1 MIENRLRLEREIF
14 KGRRAVRRLM
24 MSSNREPFTPADL
37 DAGHLPDL
45 SMGASLT
52 PDISGDGASWPMDTD
67 VDVPVRIAGRSGRLH
82 LPALGGRRLDRSEIR
97 TSGTATPVEL
107 QGSAD
112 PLRSVTRRKAWTS
125 KLLSTS
131 GETPAPVSEER
142 NGRPKED
149 YGLGTPDPVPQEEPG
164 VEATSSA
171 MSPSK
176 QRFMSFPH
184 LPTGMFRH
192 VKDGTLGRLAS
203 PFSLKSSNGKETPE
217 ATDMVDSNWSS
228 DSSELDEELDV
239 PEGDFRESP
248 FAGPTMSSSREMYVV
263 LLDWWMPRL

>member
-14 KGRRAVRRLM
+14 KGRRTVRRLV
-24 MSSNREPFTPADL
+24 MSSTREPFSPADL

-45 SMGASLT
+45 SMGAALT
-52 PDISGDGASWPMDTD
+52 PSADGEGTNWPMDTD
-67 VDVPVRIAGRSGRLH
+67 VEVPVRVAGRTGKLH
-82 LPALGGRRLDRSEIR
+82 LPASGSGGARFDRPEMQ
-97 TSGTATPVEL
+97 TSGTATPIEL
-107 QGSAD
+107 QGSND

-125 KLLSTS
+125 KLLATS
-131 GETPAPVSEER
+131 GETPAPVSGES
-142 NGRPKED
+142 NGHPKED
-149 YGLGTPDPVPQEEPG
+149 YGLGTSDPVPPDEPG

-171 MSPSK
+171 ISPGK

-192 VKDGTLGRLAS
+192 MKNGTLGRLAY
-203 PFSLKSSNGKETPE
+203 PFSQKSKTGKETPE
-217 ATDMVDSNWSS
+217 AVDLVDSNWSS

-248 FAGPTMSSSREMYVV
+248 LAGPTMSSSREM
-263 LLDWWMPRL
+263 